1 MVVPQ
6 ASFGRMKAL
15 TVVCL
20 LLGPMSLFAGSAIT
34 GRVVATSEEGRS
46 LTLEIARSDVDTLV
60 AGEQRS
66 FRVSAGDL
74 AIGYV
79 ERTVRGNAVYY
90 NNAWHLEQIYPI
102 TGRGATEVTKMNNDL
117 NAATKAM
124 RRSAY
129 VREGDR
135 LPEFGMINQN
145 GDFMAVRELR
155 GHPFVMNF
163 IFTRCAAP
171 EMCPAS
177 STRMA
182 AMQKAAAARGL
193 DDLHF
198 VTISFDPAY
207 DSPGILRQYAEG
219 YGMDLSNFHLLTG
232 SQAWVDDLL
241 RQFGILTRE
250 EDGTINHTMAT
261 LLVDAEGRVAFR
273 KEGSTWTVQE
283 FLTAEEQL

>member
-1 MVVPQ
+1 M
-6 ASFGRMKAL
+6 GRGLDNNFWMRKSSII
-15 TVVCL
+15 CL
-20 LLGPMSLFAGSAIT
+20 LLGPMSLFAGSAIV
-34 GRVVATSEEGRS
+34 GGVVAKSEEQRS
-46 LTLEIARSDVDTLV
+46 LTLEIARSESDALTV
-60 AGEQRS
+60 GEQRS
-66 FRVSAGDL
+66 FKVAAGDL
-74 AIGYV
+74 AIGYLDRSV
-79 ERTVRGNAVYY
+79 HGNAVYY
-90 NNAWHLEQIYPI
+90 NNAWHLEQIYPL
-102 TGRGATEVTKMNNDL
+102 TGKGAIEVTKMNNDL
-117 NAATKAM
+117 HSATRSM
-124 RRSAY
+124 RRSDY
-129 VREGDR
+129 VRVGDR

-145 GDFMAVRELR
+145 GDFMVIRELR

-198 VTISFDPAY
+198 VTISFDPVY

-219 YGMDLSNFHLLTG
+219 YGMDLGNFHLLTG

-273 KEGSTWTVQE
+273 KEGSTWTVEE
-283 FLTAEEQL
+283 FLSAAEKL